1 MNNQITELVWWRN
14 QAAKDADWERVAELE
29 EEINI
34 IQHKAMVDTLA
45 VAGMIDNLIFVYQRH
60 LMEKMSDPLEWVK
73 AGYNV
78 SFRKWAKSE
87 ARRIILGSHS

>member
-14 QAAKDADWERVAELE
+14 QAAKDADWERVRTLE
-29 EEINI
+29 EEINTL
-34 IQHKAMVDTLA
+34 QHKAAMDALA
-45 VAGMIDNLIFVYQRH
+45 VAALVDNLIFIYQRH

-73 AGYNV
+73 VGYNV

-87 ARRIILGSHS
+87 ANRIILGSHS